1 MRRRVPA
8 NHSAGKESLTVKEAA
23 GELGISETLVRD
35 LINSGQLTAYRYG
48 PRKTLVYRGDLQT
61 FKESRKIEAQS
72 NREAS

>member
-1 MRRRVPA
+1 MKA
-8 NHSAGKESLTVKEAA
+8 HDSSGAEAFTVKEAA
-23 GELGISETLVRD
+23 EELGISETLVRD